1 MLKKRSS
8 LAAHKKWT
16 VCIQSTQIACSQTK
30 EINNIKIS
38 MACSWFVVIIII
50 WWMFFFHRA
59 LCLLCWRP
67 IRELV
72 FFWREREKNG
82 DVSTNKTNSTEMNE
96 SKTNSSN
103 CIYQINI
110 EIKCAMRFSKR
121 WFREIRKDYIL
132 CSLAIFLLTL
142 PPRSKGSCCFF
153 TSRSLPSSFNTQP
166 KKTFDKPERE
176 RIERENNKKSLY
188 KSVHKHNCEYEFN
201 NTIERPT
208 TTTTASTTAAEKK
221 TGEY

>member
-8 LAAHKKWT
+8 LAAHKKRT

-153 TSRSLPSSFNTQP
+153 HIAFTTILFQYPTE
-166 KKTFDKPERE
+166 KTFDKPKRERE
-176 RIERENNKKSLY
+176 SNEKTTKNRCIKAFTS
-188 KSVHKHNCEYEFN
+188 
-201 NTIERPT
+201 TIVNMNLIIR
-208 TTTTASTTAAEKK
+208 
-221 TGEY
+221 